1 MANGLAPDEEEVK
14 PAEIDIGN
22 YDMTPAGGT
31 GLMPDGAAAG
41 GEILNA
47 QDIEYD
53 QPGGVAS
60 SYGFNSENVFAEG
73 QFLDK
78 FYKEAVQKGVTT
90 GGNANILNTLKSNKN
105 VLGQQPDQAAHL
117 RDYLSTGKK
126 PDELDPRFAVA
137 AYDYAIREESRKQQN
152 KPASVLSTVGKVV
165 GYAALAAAAIYTGGK
180 ILGAGKAALGAGT
193 GALALGGRR
202 LAQSTVSAGSAL
214 LGGGSTAGGFWSS
227 TFAQTVAGNVV
238 AGVGGAL
245 AASDPYEEER
255 KMKQDEYKRTQ
266 KNYLLPGFDYRQN
279 KWGPG
284 VEYRDS

>member
-14 PAEIDIGN
+14 PGEIDIGN

-90 GGNANILNTLKSNKN
+90 GGNSNILNTLRSNKN

-117 RDYLSTGKK
+117 RDYLATGKK
-126 PDELDPRFAVA
+126 PEGLDPRFAVA

-152 KPASVLSTVGKVV
+152 KPAGHAKNCRQSSGLCRARSRSHLYGWC
-165 GYAALAAAAIYTGGK
+165 GYWLRS
-180 ILGAGKAALGAGT
+180 L
-193 GALALGGRR
+193 
-202 LAQSTVSAGSAL
+202 LAQRLRLGSAL
-214 LGGGSTAGGFWSS
+214 G
-227 TFAQTVAGNVV
+227 TFAVSLDQAQRLLPEGLRKAPLSAGQC
-238 AGVGGAL
+238 ASRRWL
-245 AASDPYEEER
+245 AA
-255 KMKQDEYKRTQ
+255 
-266 KNYLLPGFDYRQN
+266 RQADS
-279 KWGPG
+279 G
-284 VEYRDS
+284 VRRSCRQQQAA